1 MIVEGIIS
9 VAGKPGL
16 YKVVGQTKNG
26 VIVEGLADN
35 KRLSMNS
42 SSKMSA
48 LQDIAIYTY
57 TEEIP
62 LVDVLDM
69 IRLKEAGKPTIG
81 HKSSS
86 NVLLS
91 YFREILKDF
100 DEDRVYPSDI
110 KKVISWYNTLQ
121 KAGLAIETVEEK
133 AVEKPK
139 AKAKAKPKTKEAEG
153 KPKAK
158 AKAKPKTKEAEDKP
172 KAKAKA
178 KAKAKPK
185 AKKE

>member
-1 MIVEGIIS
+1 MKVEGIIS

-26 VIVEGLADN
+26 VIVEGLSDN
-35 KRLSMNS
+35 RRTAMNS

-81 HKSSS
+81 HKTSS

-91 YFREILKDF
+91 YFRDILKDF

-133 AVEKPK
+133 DEAVEKPK
-139 AKAKAKPKTKEAEG
+139 AKAKSKTKEV
-153 KPKAK
+153 K
-158 AKAKPKTKEAEDKP
+158 D
-172 KAKAKA
+172 
-178 KAKAKPK
+178 KPK

>member
-1 MIVEGIIS
+1 
-9 VAGKPGL
+9 
-16 YKVVGQTKNG
+16 
-26 VIVEGLADN
+26 
-35 KRLSMNS
+35 
-42 SSKMSA
+42 MSA

-133 AVEKPK
+133 DEAVEKPKPK
-139 AKAKAKPKTKEAEG
+139 AKAKSKTKEAEE
-153 KPKAK
+153 KP
-158 AKAKPKTKEAEDKP
+158 
-172 KAKAKA
+172 KAKA

>member
-35 KRLSMNS
+35 KRLAMNS

-133 AVEKPK
+133 DEAVEKPK
-139 AKAKAKPKTKEAEG
+139 AKAKAKSKTKEAEG

-158 AKAKPKTKEAEDKP
+158 AKPKTKEAEEKP
-172 KAKAKA
+172 KAKAKT
-178 KAKAKPK
+178 KPK

>member
-1 MIVEGIIS
+1 MEVEGIIS

-35 KRLSMNS
+35 KRLAMNS

-133 AVEKPK
+133 DEAVEKPK
-139 AKAKAKPKTKEAEG
+139 PKPKAKAKPKTKEAEE
-153 KPKAK
+153 KPK
-158 AKAKPKTKEAEDKP
+158 AKAKPKTKEAEEKP
-172 KAKAKA
+172 KAKAKT
-178 KAKAKPK
+178 KPK

>member
-1 MIVEGIIS
+1 MEVEGIIS

-35 KRLSMNS
+35 KRLAMNS

-62 LVDVLDM
+62 LEDVLDM

-133 AVEKPK
+133 DEAVENP
-139 AKAKAKPKTKEAEG
+139 KAKAKPKTKEAEG

-158 AKAKPKTKEAEDKP
+158 AKAKPKTKEAEEKP
-172 KAKAKA
+172 KAKAKT
-178 KAKAKPK
+178 KPK

>member
-35 KRLSMNS
+35 KRLAMNS

-133 AVEKPK
+133 DEAVEKPK
-139 AKAKAKPKTKEAEG
+139 AKAKAKPKTKEPEG

-178 KAKAKPK
+178 KPK